1 MGFVWEPASHGFLRV
16 GHRTSGREALTLD
29 ERHVYHREG
38 VPNSL
43 TCGVRHH
50 LTLELRGVEVR
61 IDTFQDELEHVLY
74 ALFALLLLAVFREKV
89 VILEVI
95 GLSLTHPGEENR
107 DGSPVA
113 AHVPLKPRNPRLRLR
128 SGSVPKPAPKMP
140 AGQRT
145 NPGLISSRGKEPKC
159 SDKKPIDVGA

>member
-1 MGFVWEPASHGFLRV
+1 VGFVWEPASHGFLRV
-16 GHRTSGREALTLD
+16 GRWTSGREALALD
-29 ERHVYHREG
+29 ERHIYHSQG

-43 TCGVRHH
+43 TRGVRHH

-113 AHVPLKPRNPRLRLR
+113 AH
-128 SGSVPKPAPKMP
+128 
-140 AGQRT
+140 
-145 NPGLISSRGKEPKC
+145 C
-159 SDKKPIDVGA
+159 H